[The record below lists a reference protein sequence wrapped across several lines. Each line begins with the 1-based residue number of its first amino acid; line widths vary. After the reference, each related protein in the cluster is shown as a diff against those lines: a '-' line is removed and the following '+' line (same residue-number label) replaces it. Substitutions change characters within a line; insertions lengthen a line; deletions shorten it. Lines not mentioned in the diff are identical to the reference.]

1 MKTLIKIVKLIDG
14 YERHYRI
21 EGTNSIEIE
30 FIQRPCKKGDKV
42 S

>member
-21 EGTNSIEIE
+21 EETGQILIVFVE
-30 FIQRPCKKGDKV
+30 RPCMRVK
-42 S
+42 